1 MVRVGGRGGLCP
13 RTEAWVL
20 VSCWT
25 TTMCGPLSHPPRSG
39 RHASLNGKTDAPL
52 LIAPKPGK
60 KGSRNK
66 GSHPVGREPLKKV
79 AGACLDGF
87 ALLQRRTM
95 QLTGAQGNRQ
105 EDIARERTW
114 LSLSVEVDDTGF
126 LRRGGSPGPSG
137 PRLKPLQT
145 RSLHVRQLLSELFP
159 GQPPKGGREQA
170 ASQETFP

>member
-1 MVRVGGRGGLCP
+1 MVRVGGRGGLRP

-25 TTMCGPLSHPPRSG
+25 TTMCGPLSHPPRSE
-39 RHASLNGKTDAPL
+39 RHASLNGKTDTPL

-66 GSHPVGREPLKKV
+66 GSRNKGSRPVGREPLKKV

-87 ALLQRRTM
+87 ALLQRRTI
-95 QLTGAQGNRQ
+95 QLTGAQGNKQ
-105 EDIARERTW
+105 EDIARERTR

-126 LRRGGSPGPSG
+126 LRRVQRGFMSYI
-137 PRLKPLQT
+137 
-145 RSLHVRQLLSELFP
+145 LSWLVY
-159 GQPPKGGREQA
+159 
-170 ASQETFP
+170 